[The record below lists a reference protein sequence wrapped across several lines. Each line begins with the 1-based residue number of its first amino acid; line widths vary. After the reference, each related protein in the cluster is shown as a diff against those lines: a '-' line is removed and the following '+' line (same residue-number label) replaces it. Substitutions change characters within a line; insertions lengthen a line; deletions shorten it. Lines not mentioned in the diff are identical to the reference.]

1 MVDSPRSSTAPSAT
15 WRAVICD
22 ARPMVRAG
30 LANAVDGVGVTE
42 LTDLANLP
50 EALGTTPPDVL
61 IAGLR
66 ADDVAMFQAI
76 SLATATHPDLK
87 VLIIGDHAT
96 VIDLREAIL
105 AGVTS
110 YLLSDAPLGEIRSA
124 AIATARGDRMISP
137 AIALLAGSW
146 RSEPR
151 KAGNAPL
158 TPRELEVLQLL
169 AEGLTNDSIGERI
182 GLSSRT
188 VKTQVQ
194 NLLTKLDVTDR
205 TGAVARAFRL
215 GLIH

>member
-1 MVDSPRSSTAPSAT
+1 MVDVPRSSARASAT

-22 ARPMVRAG
+22 SRPVVRAG
-30 LANAVDGVGVTE
+30 LAKAVEDVGRTE
-42 LTDLANLP
+42 LTDIANLP
-50 EALGTTPPDVL
+50 EAIGTTPPDVL
-61 IAGLR
+61 ITGLR
-66 ADDVAMFQAI
+66 ADDVAMFQAV
-76 SLATATHPDLK
+76 SLVTATHPDLN
-87 VLIIGDHAT
+87 VLIVGDHAT

-110 YLLSDAPLGEIRSA
+110 FLLSDAPLGEICDA

-151 KAGNAPL
+151 KVGSAPL

-169 AEGLTNDSIGERI
+169 AEGLTNDGIGERI